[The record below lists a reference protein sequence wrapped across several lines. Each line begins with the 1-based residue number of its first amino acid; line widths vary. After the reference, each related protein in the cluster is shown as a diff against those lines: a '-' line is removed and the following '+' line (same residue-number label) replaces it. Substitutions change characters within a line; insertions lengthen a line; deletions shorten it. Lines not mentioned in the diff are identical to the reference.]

1 MRPTPQVNRPIGVSA
16 PEIPDLNALP
26 LATAAAGPNTGLSFV
41 PDPVTLDTWQVG
53 IHPALEPTPAG
64 LSPGDP
70 AYMPW
75 HAWYDDQN
83 GIGGGT
89 CGPADIARLRQEV
102 ERHEGVTLAPNSHL
116 GVANTVLAAERPERR
131 LESLYTD
138 VSQAELRTPI
148 QGELTNFFNRGAYRR
163 AQDRFDRQD
172 TPTVFAVLGCTLDF
186 NASVRAA
193 LLLAA
198 AAVPT
203 GASAQ
208 VIPGQRGHTAEQCRA
223 AIAALAN
230 AERDVTTW
238 EMVDECGP
246 SGARALAA
254 ALAAARAETGGLYL
268 QTLALAARSVRHEAI
283 LDAAETVA
291 RDRSATRA
299 VRIAALTTLLG
310 QYDVALWFP
319 LSSSWDQLVSVP
331 LPACKMAPLTDT
343 YYAAQYALPAGYV
356 QRIRAVM
363 DQLGGDQQGDP
374 AVRTMA
380 ACLARYITP

>member
-70 AYMPW
+70 GYMPW

-138 VSQAELRTPI
+138 VSQAELRTLI

-203 GASAQ
+203 GAS
-208 VIPGQRGHTAEQCRA
+208 
-223 AIAALAN
+223 
-230 AERDVTTW
+230 
-238 EMVDECGP
+238 
-246 SGARALAA
+246 
-254 ALAAARAETGGLYL
+254 
-268 QTLALAARSVRHEAI
+268 
-283 LDAAETVA
+283 
-291 RDRSATRA
+291 
-299 VRIAALTTLLG
+299 
-310 QYDVALWFP
+310 WFP
-319 LSSSWDQLVSVP
+319 LSYSWDQLVSVP
-331 LPACKMAPLTDT
+331 LPACKIAPLTDID
-343 YYAAQYALPAGYV
+343 YAAQYALPAGYV
-356 QRIRAVM
+356 QRVRAVM
-363 DQLGGDQQGDP
+363 DQLGGDERGDP